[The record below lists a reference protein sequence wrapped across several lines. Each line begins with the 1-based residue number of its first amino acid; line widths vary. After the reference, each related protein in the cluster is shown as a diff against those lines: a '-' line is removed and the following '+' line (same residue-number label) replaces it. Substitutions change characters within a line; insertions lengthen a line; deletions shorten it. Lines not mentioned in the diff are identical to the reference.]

1 MTSENF
7 SGDDE
12 LNQQDIVA
20 FKEDSMFT
28 MLRKFAGRIPF
39 AEDAVAGYYAMLD
52 SDVPIS
58 KRTAL
63 LSALI
68 YVVSPI
74 DAVPDVI
81 PGVGLLDD
89 AGVLAAA
96 IAFVG
101 TAITIRHRR
110 QAKKALLREDIIEG

>member
-1 MTSENF
+1 MASTHIP
-7 SGDDE
+7 SGDE
-12 LNQQDIVA
+12 LDPQDIES
-20 FKEDSMFT
+20 FEEESLFT
-28 MLRKFAGRIPF
+28 MLRKYAGRIPF

-89 AGVLAAA
+89 AGIIAAA

-101 TAITIRHRR
+101 TAITVRHRR
-110 QAKKALLREDIIEG
+110 QAKKALLREEIVED